1 MNESLKRW
9 ILNWLAGLERF
20 FIKRYLPNDIFLEEI
35 SSLTF
40 NRYFL
45 ESKISPVIPNL
56 INS

>member
-9 ILNWLAGLERF
+9 ILNWLSELERF

-40 NRYFL
+40 DRYFL